1 MAGTALEQLRTRVL
15 TAAAGPWSNL
25 SERLTNASLLA
36 EFYLWE
42 VSIEDAVYL
51 EMIGIYDEINELRSF
66 IFVRQPRSLTGCLSG
81 LRSLRR
87 TQAAV
92 PIIEERLM
100 ACAERCAQTLSGR
113 RRSPYLPEIVD
124 ANED

>member
-1 MAGTALEQLRTRVL
+1 MAGLVFEWLRTRVL

-25 SERLTNASLLA
+25 SGRLTNASLLA

-42 VSIEDAVYL
+42 VQREDDVYL
-51 EMIGIYDEINELRSF
+51 EMAGIYDEINELRSF
-66 IFVRQPRSLTGCLSG
+66 IFVRQPRSLTGHLSG
-81 LRSLRR
+81 LCSLRR

-92 PIIEERLM
+92 PIVEERLLV
-100 ACAERCAQTLSGR
+100 CAERCAQTLSAR
-113 RRSPYLPEIVD
+113 RRSPYLPEVVD